1 MITETSMTYIAQYA
15 RFAAREGLAGKV
27 RAALEEAA
35 AAAVQEPGTLL
46 YLIHDS
52 QSEPDTIW
60 MYELYASPDAQAAH
74 SGSEA
79 TARLRAAVADLLAEP
94 LTVTRG
100 SALNSL
106 GLPHP

>member
-1 MITETSMTYIAQYA
+1 MSYIAQYA
-15 RFAAREGLAGKV
+15 RFAAKDGLRDKV
-27 RAALEEAA
+27 RAALDAAAEAA
-35 AAAVQEPGTLL
+35 AEEPGTLL

-52 QSEPDTIW
+52 RAEPDTIW
-60 MYELYASPDAQAAH
+60 MYELYASPEAQAAH

-79 TARLRAAVADLLAEP
+79 TAQLRAAVADLLREP

-106 GLPHP
+106 GLPPA

>member
-1 MITETSMTYIAQYA
+1 MSYIAQYA
-15 RFAAREGLAGKV
+15 RFAAKEGLAGRV
-27 RAALEEAA
+27 REALEEAA
-35 AAAVQEPGTLL
+35 TAAAEEPGTLL

-52 QSEPDTIW
+52 QTEPDTLW
-60 MYELYASPDAQAAH
+60 MYELYASPDAQAAP

-79 TARLRAAVADLLAEP
+79 TARLRAAVAALLSEP

-106 GLPHP
+106 GLPPR